1 MHCRAYF
8 LLERD
13 FQELKENNFKGITAF
28 PVSEDLMEWGAN
40 IEGLQ
45 NTFWH
50 GLFFQL
56 TIHFTSQY
64 NFVPPVVKFITIPF
78 HPNVDQN
85 SGRVCIDFLDDPE
98 KWNTNYTLSSILLA
112 LQSVREAAAYIGRV
126 RANESSTGMPF
137 RTFFREVELMALVM
151 LSNPVLENP
160 VNLEAAQMLIKDESL
175 YKQIVLRL
183 FSQPIQLLE
192 DPNFIGEYYKQKKV
206 ELKHTKEWNLKYAA
220 AVAGLARESRRLS
233 KANYP
238 TERNQLCPTPISV
251 CPESRYG
258 VAGSSAWHPISYDQ
272 VEIFADTQTEMD
284 SVMKTGRTKE
294 RWKSVALPDGGNESE
309 SWEEEVE
316 DLVTW
321 TNTLNTNILE
331 D

>member
-13 FQELKENNFKGITAF
+13 FQELKENDFKGITAF

-160 VNLEAAQMLIKDESL
+160 VNLEAARMLIKDESL

-183 FSQPIQLLE
+183 FSQPIQLRENSLE
-192 DPNFIGEYYKQKKV
+192 FPKDPHK
-206 ELKHTKEWNLKYAA
+206 LTRYAA

-251 CPESRYG
+251 RPESRYG